1 MANPWFRMYSEF
13 SDDPKVQ
20 MMPEAMQ
27 RRLVMLFCSKC
38 KGETLHET
46 EIAFHWRISETE
58 LAETKSLFL
67 QKEFID
73 EGWNLL
79 NWNKRQF
86 LSDSSTDRVRRHRQG
101 KKQDETLHET
111 PETELER
118 QPVVTVT
125 PPEQNRTDTEQKK
138 SRGKHEVNPRFAPFR
153 EVCQRYYDYHQLTM
167 TWDGAEGKQLTSLL
181 SANPDMTPEQFR
193 TLLGNRTKSRGVNHA
208 KRPSSWLRNAT
219 DYAKGPLNEFGQPLD
234 TPKVET
240 MPQKRVYINQ
250 EAS

>member
-46 EIAFHWRISETE
+46 ELAFHWRISETE
-58 LAETKSLFL
+58 LVETKSLFL

-73 EGWNLL
+73 EDWNLL

-86 LSDSSTDRVRRHRQG
+86 LSDSSTDRVRKHRQA
-101 KKQDETLHET
+101 KKQDETLQET
-111 PETELER
+111 TVTEVE
-118 QPVVTVT
+118 QGEVVTVT
-125 PPEQNRTDTEQKK
+125 PPEQNRTDTEHKK
-138 SRGKHEVNPRFAPFR
+138 SQRGKRAGDVVDLPIWLPRNEWNAYLEIRRGKRGVVETEHALKGIISQLEKFRTDGLDPLAILNTSIQNSWTGVFAPK
-153 EVCQRYYDYHQLTM
+153 H
-167 TWDGAEGKQLTSLL
+167 GAMQM
-181 SANPDMTPEQFR
+181 A
-193 TLLGNRTKSRGVNHA
+193 A
-208 KRPSSWLRNAT
+208 A
-219 DYAKGPLNEFGQPLD
+219 QP
-234 TPKVET
+234 
-240 MPQKRVYINQ
+240 KRVYINQ